1 MKKILLFAFIVF
13 ATISGYSQQLKK
25 FSLISEEYFLQLNEF
40 FASTGSDSKENVTL
54 IKEYQ
59 KAWNEGLIG
68 EGQKSDILN
77 ICNSLL
83 NKRGKPNPQF
93 LTLIK
98 TILTIAN
105 NPKGNTFF
113 DSWKKSVNY
122 LLESKSLLV
131 FDKFNETI
139 IDLLTENIINKT
151 TAHQWM
157 TDEPSYTF
165 SFDKEPMLKYNNVKI
180 KCISKNDSIIIF
192 NTSGTYNMLT
202 NKWAGNKGKITWRRA
217 GLGENSVFADLKD
230 YKIDMNTAGFK
241 ADSVTFINKTYYDKP
256 LIGKLEEKCMAD
268 VNSETATYPT
278 FDSYDKLI
286 FIKEIYPGV
295 DYQGGFTMKGARF
308 LGSGNK
314 EQDAMLYIY
323 RKDSIFL
330 TCRSKIYVF
339 KKDMAVGR
347 NTSVSFKMNTDSMFH
362 PGLLFKYN
370 VRTREVTLI
379 RDNDPQ
385 SMSPSPYFNTYHKLD
400 MDFEQLTWSI
410 DKNDIKMGTLKGSII
425 NKAYF
430 ESANYFRESRYNE
443 IQLNDDV
450 HPLVL
455 LRRYSD
461 KMAGLKTF
469 NVDGFADFM
478 VRDITQVRQLCLML
492 SYKGFI
498 EYDIETGQIKLKQR
512 LFDYLKARVGKID
525 YDVINFDSEHD
536 MVGLENASLNINN
549 FDLRLYGV
557 AKIQV
562 SDSQNVAI
570 YPRGRQLTV
579 KRNRNFIYDGIID
592 AGLFSFFGQDLSFDY
607 ENFKIDMK
615 NVDSLKIK
623 VKSFFADEYG
633 QKNMVDIQNVIENIT
648 GDLLIDD
655 PHNKSSVKKFP
666 KYPIFNS
673 KQPSFVYYDY
683 ARTQQ
688 GVYGRDRF
696 YFAIDPYTIDS
707 LNSFTTEALFFDG
720 EFVSAGIFENF
731 REKLMVQKDYSLG
744 FSRYTGASGYP
755 VYGGKGTFID
765 TMNLSNRGLLGRGT
779 INYLNTTT
787 KSREFIFL
795 PDSMNCIAET
805 YEVRKQLKESG
816 GTEFPQ
822 VNAKNVDAHWEPY
835 KDKFSIKQI
844 DSAIVM
850 YDGQARLQGGTS
862 FTPKGLSGW
871 GEFTF
876 GSGRLTSNNF
886 KFLEHETKA
895 DTSKFDVLVVG
906 KKNEFAFKTKN
917 VSAYVNFNDKK
928 ATFRSN
934 DKMTVV
940 QFPQNKY
947 ICYLDRFSWDM
958 VTEQMDLGG
967 GNTDTTKGKN
977 SGSKFISVHPKQ
989 DTLNFIAPVA
999 KYDLKNYVINCK
1011 NVKLINVADAT
1022 VFPGDEGKV
1031 TIQPNAV
1038 METLKNATIVANT
1051 KTKYHKIYDA
1061 TVDIAGRLK
1070 YTGTGKYDYINETK
1084 KKQTI
1089 LLNMIKVD
1097 SGYQTV
1103 ATGVI
1108 TPQDS
1113 FYLNPEFRYQGKVK
1127 VFGPNPYLR
1136 FDGSTI
1142 IAHECDTMKRHWFRF
1157 EADINPNDMYI
1168 PIDSSLK
1175 DISNNKLYNA
1185 IFMTRD
1191 SVHIYSAF
1199 LAKRKNFNDKPL
1211 ISATGFL
1218 HYDKTQKR
1226 YEIGSKDKIIDKTE
1240 PGNYLWFHRSFCQM
1254 YGEGEIDLNAD
1265 LGQVKLKSI
1274 GSIMHNI
1281 PMNKVTIDNILFVD
1295 FFFPENILKMM
1306 ADTINNY
1313 KNLTP
1318 VNLDRPMYKLAMN
1331 TVLGKPRTKELSTE
1345 IQLYGSIKGVPDNFI
1360 HTMTFSQ
1367 LDLRWDPNTRSYK
1380 SVGKIGLGNILD
1392 KQINKQIDGYIE
1404 ITKRKSGDMMSI
1416 CLQISK
1422 NTWFYFGYTKELMLV
1437 VSSNPFFNSF
1447 IETLKADKRRLKTE
1461 RKEDKYE
1468 FNLTSPEK
1476 KNIFVQNFLEGK
1488 ITEEKDTTATDS
1500 TITPPAQEQTPVG
1513 TPQPKVEEGKVED
1526 AQTEEPEKTQVPVEA
1541 PAPSTQEQPAPTA
1554 PAKPAAKPVQKPVE
1568 TAKPQAVPQKTTE
1581 KTQAEKQKE
1590 AEEALKKKQAEEA
1603 QKKVE
1608 QDKKDQEL
1616 KQQQLRGTPQPEE
1629 PEKEEEESE

>member
-1 MKKILLFAFIVF
+1 MIKKFAFL
-13 ATISGYSQQLKK
+13 ISFLVISSFSFGQTLKK
-25 FSLISEEYFLQLNEF
+25 FSLISEEYFLQMNEF
-40 FASTGSDSKENVTL
+40 FASTGADSKENLNL
-54 IKEYQ
+54 IKAYK
-59 KAWNEGLIG
+59 KAWDEGVIG
-68 EGQKSDILN
+68 ESQKTEIFN
-77 ICNSLL
+77 ISNALL

-93 LTLIK
+93 VTLIN
-98 TILTIAN
+98 TILAIAN

-113 DSWKKSVNY
+113 DAWKQSVES
-122 LLESKSLLV
+122 LLATKSLLI
-131 FDKFNETI
+131 FDDFNKGM
-139 IDLLTENIINKT
+139 IDLLNENIINKT
-151 TAHQWM
+151 ASCQWM

-165 SFDKEPMLKYNNVKI
+165 IFDKEPILQYNNVKI
-180 KCISKNDSIIIF
+180 KCIAKNDSAIIF
-192 NTSGTYNMLT
+192 NTSGTFYILT
-202 NKWAGNKGKITWRRA
+202 SKWTGKNGKVTWRRA
-217 GLGENSVFADLKD
+217 GLGENSVYATLKD
-230 YKIDMNTAGFK
+230 YKIDMRTAGYK

-256 LIGKLEEKCMAD
+256 LFGSLEEKCVAD
-268 VNSETATYPT
+268 VNSENASYPT
-278 FDSYDKLI
+278 FDSYNKLI
-286 FIKEIYPGV
+286 IIKEIYPGV

-323 RKDSIFL
+323 RKDSVFL

-339 KKDMAVGR
+339 KKDMAIGR
-347 NTSVSFKMNTDSMFH
+347 NTSVSFKLLADSIFH

-370 VRTREVTLI
+370 VRTREVSLI

-400 MDFEQLTWSI
+400 MDYEQLTWPI
-410 DKNDIKMGTLKGSII
+410 DKNEIKMGTLKGSII

-443 IQLNDDV
+443 LQLNDDV

-461 KMAGLKTF
+461 KLNGIRAF

-478 VRDITQVRQLCLML
+478 IRDITQVRQMCLTL

-498 EYDIETGQIKLKQR
+498 EYDINTGNIKLKQR

-525 YDVINFDSEHD
+525 YDVINFESEHD

-549 FDLRLYGV
+549 FDLKLYGV
-557 AKIQV
+557 SKIQV

-570 YPRGRQLTV
+570 YPRGRQLIV
-579 KRNRNFIYDGIID
+579 KKNRNFIYDGIID

-720 EFVSAGIFENF
+720 EFVSAGIFENI

-744 FSRYTGASGYP
+744 FSRATGSSGYP

-779 INYLNTTT
+779 LNYLNTTT

-795 PDSMNCIAET
+795 PDSMNCVATT
-805 YEVRKQLKESG
+805 YEIRKQTKESG
-816 GTEFPQ
+816 GTEYPQ
-822 VNAKNVDAHWEPY
+822 VNAQNVDAHWDPY
-835 KDKFSIKQI
+835 KDKFSIRQV

-850 YDGQARLQGGTS
+850 YDGQARLTGGTA
-862 FTPKGLSGW
+862 FTPKGLNGW

-876 GSGRLTSNNF
+876 GTGRLTSNNYN
-886 KFLEHETKA
+886 FLEHETKA
-895 DTSKFDVLVVG
+895 DTSKFDVMVIG

-917 VSAYVNFNDKK
+917 VSSYVNFNDKK
-928 ATFRSN
+928 ATFKSN

-947 ICYLDRFSWDM
+947 ICYLNRFTWDM

-967 GNTDTTKGKN
+967 GSSDTSNGKN
-977 SGSKFISVHPKQ
+977 PGSKFISVHPKQ
-989 DTLNFIAPVA
+989 DTLNFIAPIA
-999 KYDLKNYVINCK
+999 KYDLKKYVISCK

-1022 VFPGDEGKV
+1022 VYPGEEGKITV
-1031 TIQPNAV
+1031 QPNAV
-1038 METLKNATIVANT
+1038 METLKDATIIANT
-1051 KTKYHKIYDA
+1051 KTKYHKIYNA
-1061 TVDIAGRLK
+1061 TLDIAGRLK

-1113 FYLNPEFRYQGKVK
+1113 FTLNPEFKYQGKVRL
-1127 VFGPNPYLR
+1127 FAPNPYLH
-1136 FDGSTI
+1136 FEGSTI
-1142 IAHECDTMKRHWFRF
+1142 IAHECDTMKRYWFRF
-1157 EADINPNDMYI
+1157 DADINPNDMYI

-1175 DISNNKLYNA
+1175 DISNNKLYNG
-1185 IFMTRD
+1185 IYMTHD
-1191 SVHIYSAF
+1191 SIHIYSAF
-1199 LAKRKNFNDKPL
+1199 IAKRKNFNDKPL
-1211 ISATGFL
+1211 ITASGFL
-1218 HYDKTQKR
+1218 HYDKTKKI
-1226 YEIGSKDKIIDKTE
+1226 YEIGSKEKIMDKTE
-1240 PGNYLWFHRSFCQM
+1240 PGNYLWFHRKYCQL
-1254 YGEGEIDLNAD
+1254 YGEGDIDLGVD
-1265 LGQVKLKSI
+1265 LGQVKVKTV

-1281 PMNKVTIDNILFVD
+1281 PMNKINLDPIMFID
-1295 FFFPENILKMM
+1295 FFFPENLLKLM

-1313 KNLTP
+1313 KNLAP
-1318 VNLDRPMYKLAMN
+1318 VNLTRPIYNVAMN
-1331 TVLGKPRTKELSTE
+1331 TVLGKPRTKEINTE
-1345 IQLYGSIKGVPDNFI
+1345 IQLYGSVKGVPDLFV
-1360 HTMTFSQ
+1360 HTMTISQ
-1367 LDLRWDPNTRSYK
+1367 MDLTWDPKTRSYK
-1380 SVGKIGLGNILD
+1380 SVGKIGIGNILD
-1392 KQINKQIDGYIE
+1392 KQVNKQVNGYIE
-1404 ITKRKSGDMMSI
+1404 ITRRKSGDQMSI
-1416 CLQISK
+1416 CLEISK
-1422 NTWFYFGYTKELMLV
+1422 NTWFYFGYTKEIMMA
-1437 VSSNPFFNSF
+1437 VSSNPFFNAF
-1447 IETLKADKRRLKTE
+1447 LNTLKSDKRKQKTE
-1461 RKEDKYE
+1461 RKQAKYE
-1468 FNLTSPEK
+1468 FNLASPEK

-1488 ITEEKDTTATDS
+1488 VEEEKDTTAKDS
-1500 TITPPAQEQTPVG
+1500 SAKDSVGMIKDSLPRAQQAPEQNFKPEEKPTESAPIETP
-1513 TPQPKVEEGKVED
+1513 
-1526 AQTEEPEKTQVPVEA
+1526 KTVP
-1541 PAPSTQEQPAPTA
+1541 TT
-1554 PAKPAAKPVQKPVE
+1554 PAKPTTPTQKPATTPAVTPAKP
-1568 TAKPQAVPQKTTE
+1568 TE
-1581 KTQAEKQKE
+1581 KSAAEKKKE
-1590 AEEALKKKQAEEA
+1590 ADDALKKKQEEDA
-1603 QKKVE
+1603 QKKAD
-1608 QDKKDQEL
+1608 QDKKNKEL
-1616 KQQQLRGTPQPEE
+1616 QQQQLRGGQKTE
-1629 PEKEEEESE
+1629 PEKEEEESQ

>member
-1 MKKILLFAFIVF
+1 MKKIVLVLSFLLASVLGF
-13 ATISGYSQQLKK
+13 SQQLKK
-25 FSLISEEYFLQLNEF
+25 FSLITEEYFTQMNEF
-40 FASTGSDSKENVTL
+40 FASTGADSKENLNL
-54 IKEYQ
+54 IKEFK
-59 KAWNEGLIG
+59 KAWDEGLIS
-68 EGQKSDILN
+68 ESQKTDVFN
-77 ICNSLL
+77 ISNALL
-83 NKRGKPNPQF
+83 NKRGKPNPQYV
-93 LTLIK
+93 TLMQ
-98 TILTIAN
+98 TLLAIAN
-105 NPKGNTFF
+105 NPKGSTFF
-113 DSWKKSVNY
+113 DAWKQSTNY
-122 LLESKSLLV
+122 LLESKTLLI
-131 FDKFNETI
+131 FDDFNKGI
-139 IDLLTENIINKT
+139 IDLIKENIMNKT
-151 TAHQWM
+151 ASNQWM

-165 SFDKEPMLKYNNVKI
+165 VYEKEPLLKYNNVKI
-180 KCISKNDSIIIF
+180 KCIAKNDSIIIF
-192 NTSGTYNMLT
+192 NTSGTFSMLT
-202 NKWAGNKGKITWRRA
+202 SKWVGTNGKVTWRRA
-217 GLGENSVFADLKD
+217 GLGENSVYATLKN
-230 YKIDMNTAGFK
+230 YKIDMRTAGFK
-241 ADSVTFINKTYYDKP
+241 ADSVTFINKTYYEKP
-256 LIGKLEEKCMAD
+256 LFGSLEEKCVAD
-268 VNSETATYPT
+268 VNTETASYPA

-286 FIKEIYPGV
+286 VIKEIYPGV

-314 EQDAMLYIY
+314 EQDAILYIY
-323 RKDSIFL
+323 RKDSVFL

-347 NTSVSFKMNTDSMFH
+347 NTSVCFKLTNDSVFH

-370 VRTREVTLI
+370 VRSREVTLI

-400 MDFEQLTWSI
+400 MDFEQLTWPI
-410 DKNDIKMGTLKGSII
+410 DKNEIKMGTLKGSII

-443 IQLNDDV
+443 IQLNDEV

-461 KMAGLKTF
+461 KMGSLRTF

-478 VRDITQVRQLCLML
+478 IRDITQVRQMCLTL

-498 EYDIETGQIKLKQR
+498 EYDINSGQIKLKQR

-525 YDVINFDSEHD
+525 YDVINFESEHD
-536 MVGLENASLNINN
+536 MVGLENASLNINT
-549 FDLRLYGV
+549 FDLKLYGV

-579 KRNRNFIYDGIID
+579 KRNRNFVYDGIID

-623 VKSFFADEYG
+623 VKSFTADEYG

-683 ARTQQ
+683 PRTQQ

-720 EFVSAGIFENF
+720 EFVSAGIFENM

-744 FSRYTGASGYP
+744 FTRYTTAAGYP
-755 VYGGKGTFID
+755 IYGGKGTFID

-779 INYLNTTT
+779 LNYLNTTT

-795 PDSMNCIAET
+795 PDSMNCIATT
-805 YEVRKQLKESG
+805 YEVRKQTKESG

-822 VNAKNVDAHWEPY
+822 VNAQNVNAHWDPY
-835 KDKFSIKQI
+835 KEKFSIKQI

-850 YDGQARLQGGTS
+850 YDGQAKLQGGTTFS
-862 FTPKGLSGW
+862 PKGLGGW
-871 GEFTF
+871 GQFTF
-876 GSGRLTSNNF
+876 GTGRLTSNNY

-895 DTSKFDVLVVG
+895 DTSKFDVMVIG
-906 KKNEFAFKTKN
+906 SKSEFAFKTKN
-917 VSAYVNFNDKK
+917 VSAYVNFNDKR
-928 ATFRSN
+928 ATFKSN
-934 DKMTVV
+934 DKLTVV

-947 ICYLDRFSWDM
+947 ICYLNRFSWDM

-967 GNTDTTKGKN
+967 GENDTTNKDKN
-977 SGSKFISVHPKQ
+977 AGSKFISVHPKQ
-989 DTLNFIAPVA
+989 DTLNFLAPIA
-999 KYDLKNYVINCK
+999 KYDLKKYVISCK

-1022 VFPGDEGKV
+1022 VYPGEEGKI

-1038 METLKNATIVANT
+1038 METLKNAVVIANT

-1061 TVDIAGRLK
+1061 TIDIAGRLK

-1084 KKQTI
+1084 KVQTI

-1113 FYLNPEFRYQGKVK
+1113 FKLNPEFKYQGKVK
-1127 VFGPNPYLR
+1127 VFGPNPFLR

-1142 IAHECDTMKRHWFRF
+1142 IAHECDTMKRYWFRF
-1157 EADINPNDMYI
+1157 EADIDPNNMYI

-1175 DISNNKLYNA
+1175 DISNNKLYNS

-1191 SVHIYSAF
+1191 SIHIYSAF

-1211 ISATGFL
+1211 ISAAGYL
-1218 HYDKTQKR
+1218 HYDKAQKR
-1226 YEIGSKDKIIDKTE
+1226 YEIGSKEKIMDKSE
-1240 PGNYLWFHRSFCQM
+1240 PGNYLWFHRSYCQL
-1254 YGEGEIDLNAD
+1254 YGEGDIDLNVD
-1265 LGQVKLKSI
+1265 LGQIKLKTV
-1274 GSIMHNI
+1274 GSISHNI
-1281 PMNKVTIDNILFVD
+1281 PMNKVNLEPVLFVD
-1295 FFFPENILKMM
+1295 FFFPENLLKLI

-1313 KNLTP
+1313 KNLAP
-1318 VNLDRPMYKLAMN
+1318 VNLSRPIYNLAMN
-1331 TVLGKPRTKELSTE
+1331 TVLGKPRTKELQTE
-1345 IQLYGSIKGVPDNFI
+1345 IQMNGTIKGVPDQFV
-1360 HTMTFSQ
+1360 HTFTFSQ
-1367 LDLRWDPNTRSYK
+1367 LDMRWDPNTRSYK
-1380 SVGKIGLGNILD
+1380 SVGKIGIGNIMD
-1392 KQINKQIDGYIE
+1392 KQVNKLINGYIE
-1404 ITKRKSGDMMSI
+1404 ISRRKSGDMMSI
-1416 CLQISK
+1416 CLEVSK
-1422 NTWFYFGYTKELMLV
+1422 NTWFYFGYTKELMLA

-1447 IETLKADKRRLKTE
+1447 LQTLKADKRKVKTE
-1461 RKEDKYE
+1461 RKEAKYE

-1476 KNIFVQNFLEGK
+1476 KNIFVQNFMDGK
-1488 ITEEKDTTATDS
+1488 VEIEKDTLATDS
-1500 TITPPAQEQTPVG
+1500 TIIDSTAKPINTTPGPQQAPEQNFTPEQTPAV
-1513 TPQPKVEEGKVED
+1513 QPKP
-1526 AQTEEPEKTQVPVEA
+1526 TET
-1541 PAPSTQEQPAPTA
+1541 PAT
-1554 PAKPAAKPVQKPVE
+1554 PAKAPVIPATKPAE
-1568 TAKPQAVPQKTTE
+1568 TPKTAAPKTTE
-1581 KTQAEKQKE
+1581 KTAAEKQKE
-1590 AEEALKKKQAEEA
+1590 ADEVLKKKQAEEA
-1603 QKKVE
+1603 LKKAE
-1608 QDKKDQEL
+1608 QDKKDKQL
-1616 KQQQLRGTPQPEE
+1616 QQQQLRGGGAAE
-1629 PEKEEEESE
+1629 PEKEEEESQ

>member
-1 MKKILLFAFIVF
+1 M
-13 ATISGYSQQLKK
+13 
-25 FSLISEEYFLQLNEF
+25 NEF
-40 FASTGSDSKENVTL
+40 FASTGADSKENLNL
-54 IKEYQ
+54 IKTYK
-59 KAWNEGLIG
+59 KAWDEGIID
-68 EGQKSDILN
+68 EGQKTDILN

-93 LTLIK
+93 ITLIN
-98 TILTIAN
+98 TILEIAN
-105 NPKGNTFF
+105 NPKGSNTFF
-113 DSWKKSVNY
+113 DAWKQSV
-122 LLESKSLLV
+122 ESLLAQKTLNV
-131 FDKFNETI
+131 FDDFNKGI
-139 IDLLTENIINKT
+139 IDLLKENIINKT
-151 TAHQWM
+151 ASCQWM
-157 TDEPSYTF
+157 TDEPSFTF
-165 SFDKEPMLKYNNVKI
+165 IFDKEPILKYNNVKI
-180 KCISKNDSIIIF
+180 KCIAKNDSAIIF
-192 NTSGTYNMLT
+192 NTSGTFNMLT
-202 NKWAGNKGKITWRRA
+202 SKWIGTNGKVTWRRA
-217 GLGENSVFADLKD
+217 GLGENSVYATLKD
-230 YKIDMNTAGFK
+230 YKIDMRTAGYK
-241 ADSVTFINKTYYDKP
+241 ADSVTFINKTYYEKP
-256 LIGKLEEKCMAD
+256 LFGVLEEKCVAD
-268 VNSETATYPT
+268 VNPETASYPA

-286 FIKEIYPGV
+286 AIKEIYPGV
-295 DYQGGFTMKGARF
+295 DYQGGFTMKGSRF

-314 EQDAMLYIY
+314 EQDAILYIY
-323 RKDSIFL
+323 RKDSVFL

-347 NTSVSFKMNTDSMFH
+347 NTSVSFKLTNDSVFH

-385 SMSPSPYFNTYHKLD
+385 SMSPSPYFNTFHKLD
-400 MDFEQLTWSI
+400 MDFEQLTWPI
-410 DKNDIKMGTLKGSII
+410 DKNEIKMGTLKGSII

-443 IQLNDDV
+443 IQLSDEV

-461 KMAGLKTF
+461 KMGKQLSF

-478 VRDITQVRQLCLML
+478 VRDITQVRQMCLTL

-498 EYDIETGQIKLKQR
+498 EYNIETGNIKLKQR

-525 YDVINFDSEHD
+525 YDVINFESEHD
-536 MVGLENASLNINN
+536 MVGLENASLNINT
-549 FDLRLYGV
+549 FDLKLYGV

-570 YPRGRQLTV
+570 YPRGRQLSV

-623 VKSFFADEYG
+623 VKSFYADEYG

-720 EFVSAGIFENF
+720 EFVSAGIFENI

-744 FSRYTGASGYP
+744 FTRATGPSGYP

-779 INYLNTTT
+779 LNYLNTTT

-795 PDSMNCIAET
+795 PDSMNCLATT
-805 YEVRKQLKESG
+805 YEIRKQTKESG
-816 GTEFPQ
+816 GTEYPQ
-822 VNAKNVDAHWEPY
+822 VNAQNVEAHWDPY
-835 KDKFSIKQI
+835 KDKFSIKQV

-850 YDGQARLQGGTS
+850 YDGQAKLMGGTS
-862 FTPKGLSGW
+862 FTPKGLNGW

-876 GSGRLTSNNF
+876 GTGRLTSNNF
-886 KFLEHETKA
+886 NFLEHETKA
-895 DTSKFDVLVVG
+895 DTSKFDVMVIG

-928 ATFRSN
+928 ATFKSN

-947 ICYLDRFSWDM
+947 ICYLNRFTWDM

-967 GNTDTTKGKN
+967 GNTDTANGKN
-977 SGSKFISVHPKQ
+977 PGSKFISVHPKQ
-989 DTLNFIAPVA
+989 DTLNFIAPIA
-999 KYDLKNYVINCK
+999 KYDLKKYVINCK

-1022 VFPGDEGKV
+1022 VYPGEEGKI

-1038 METLKNATIVANT
+1038 METLKDAVIIANT
-1051 KTKYHKIYDA
+1051 KTKYHKIYNA
-1061 TVDIAGRLK
+1061 TIDIAGRLK

-1113 FYLNPEFRYQGKVK
+1113 FTLNPEFKYQGKVRL
-1127 VFGPNPYLR
+1127 FAPNPYLH

-1142 IAHECDTMKRHWFRF
+1142 IAHECDTMKRYWFKF

-1168 PIDSSLK
+1168 PIDTNLK
-1175 DISNNKLYNA
+1175 DISNNKLYNG
-1185 IFMTRD
+1185 IYMTKD
-1191 SVHIYSAF
+1191 SIHIYSAF
-1199 LAKRKNFNDKPL
+1199 IAKRKNFNDRPL
-1211 ISATGFL
+1211 ITASGYL

-1226 YEIGSKDKIIDKTE
+1226 YEIGSKEKIIDKTE
-1240 PGNYLWFHRSFCQM
+1240 PGNYLWFHRKYCQL
-1254 YGEGEIDLNAD
+1254 YGEGNIDLGVD
-1265 LGQVKLKSI
+1265 LGQVKVKTV

-1281 PMNKVTIDNILFVD
+1281 PMNKITLDPVLFID
-1295 FFFPENILKMM
+1295 FFFPDNLLKLM

-1318 VNLDRPMYKLAMN
+1318 VNLNRPIYNLAMS
-1331 TVLGKPRTKELSTE
+1331 TVLGKPRTKELNTE
-1345 IQLYGSIKGVPDNFI
+1345 IQLYGSVKGVPDQFV
-1360 HTMTFSQ
+1360 HTMTISQ
-1367 LDLRWDPNTRSYK
+1367 VDMVWNPNTRSYK
-1380 SVGKIGLGNILD
+1380 SVGKIGIGNILD
-1392 KQINKQIDGYIE
+1392 KQVNKQVNGYIE
-1404 ITKRKSGDMMSI
+1404 ITRRKSGDQITI
-1416 CLQISK
+1416 CLEITK
-1422 NTWFYFGYTKELMLV
+1422 NTWFYFGYTKELMLA
-1437 VSSNPFFNSF
+1437 VSSNSFFNAF
-1447 IETLKADKRRLKTE
+1447 LQTLKSDKRKQKTE
-1461 RKEDKYE
+1461 RKQAKFE

-1488 ITEEKDTTATDS
+1488 VEEEKDTIVADS
-1500 TITPPAQEQTPVG
+1500 TVKDTLGVVKDSLPKAQQAPEQNFA
-1513 TPQPKVEEGKVED
+1513 PQ
-1526 AQTEEPEKTQVPVEA
+1526 EA
-1541 PAPSTQEQPAPTA
+1541 PT
-1554 PAKPAAKPVQKPVE
+1554 
-1568 TAKPQAVPQKTTE
+1568 QAVPAESPKVSPATTPTKATTQTKPAVTPTATPQKVPA
-1581 KTQAEKQKE
+1581 KTAAEKQKE
-1590 AEEALKKKQAEEA
+1590 ADEALKKKQAEDA
-1603 QKKVE
+1603 QKKAE
-1608 QDKKDQEL
+1608 QDKKDKAL
-1616 KQQQLRGTPQPEE
+1616 KQQQLRGGQNAE
-1629 PEKEEEESE
+1629 PEKEEEESQ